1 MLRSIRTA
9 AVATVAAAGILAAAA
24 VSAQAGQ
31 QDFTVYNDSAQD
43 IYYIFVSPDY
53 SEDWGNDV
61 LADAILPAGTAF
73 DIYMDG
79 FGSHCFFDIQV
90 ANAYGETL
98 EFWGVD
104 LCSVSS
110 VVIE

>member
-9 AVATVAAAGILAAAA
+9 AVATVAAAGFLAAAA
-24 VSAQAGQ
+24 TAQAGQ

-61 LADAILPAGTAF
+61 LADAILPAGTAI
-73 DIYMDG
+73 DIQVDG
-79 FGSHCFFDIQV
+79 FGSHCTFDIQV

-110 VVIE
+110 VYVE